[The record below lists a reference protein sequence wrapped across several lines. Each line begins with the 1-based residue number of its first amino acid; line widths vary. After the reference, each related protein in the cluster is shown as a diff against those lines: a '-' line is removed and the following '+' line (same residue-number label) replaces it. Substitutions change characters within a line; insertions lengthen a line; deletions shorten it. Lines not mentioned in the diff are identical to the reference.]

1 MDRIWWVVPDIALGF
16 MVLLVLTLIIKS
28 LAWNI
33 VADNSLLVSGLVY
46 VTVTRLTCNYLII
59 FGYVSK
65 STSGEDAF
73 ANGDKF

>member
-59 FGYVSK
+59 FGNVSE
-65 STSGEDAF
+65 STSGKDAF
-73 ANGDKF
+73 AYGDKF

>member
-33 VADNSLLVSGLVY
+33 VADNSLPISGLVY

-65 STSGEDAF
+65 STSGQDAF